1 MAKYLDKTINHAK
14 VGIASRAKY
23 RLCLPDIFFAY
34 VCPSMGV
41 VMSALMYAAPVKDLR
56 EALVLGKLGNLNP
69 IPWAVMTGN
78 CLGWT
83 VYAYYTKDPF
93 ILASNIP
100 GMLVSVW
107 LNMGAAKL
115 QYYDT
120 RQVSSTQENADNTMR
135 SLVLVPQEVLLLRIL
150 LFWFVVLIG
159 VGWVGLS
166 FPSQVA
172 VIGIIVNINL
182 LFFYGA
188 PLQTIQRVIVEGSSA
203 SIHRPMMR
211 MNWLNTSFWTLY
223 GFVARN
229 DPIIFGPNAI
239 GLVFGLIQGILCCIY
254 PGESELYIDP
264 SPLLSQ
270 EESEGR
276 VSDEPPAASEVV

>member
-1 MAKYLDKTINHAK
+1 M
-14 VGIASRAKY
+14 VS
-23 RLCLPDIFFAY
+23 DIFFAY